1 MSKLTLFAIE
11 EKIKQHEQGLKDL
24 QAQLVEAKL
33 EAEAK
38 LESPDHQLAKELH
51 GMLCTW
57 NHTDGCGWH
66 YEVHNKIDDWT
77 GYAHSEYLK
86 KAQKLICHCNDT
98 GIDVG
103 ATLAAIKLVRGY

>member
-24 QAQLVEAKL
+24 QAQLI
-33 EAEAK
+33 EAK

-51 GMLCTW
+51 SMLCHL

-66 YEVHNKIDDWT
+66 YEYKNKKDDWT
-77 GYAHSEYLK
+77 GYAHTEYLK
-86 KAQKLICHCNDT
+86 KAQKLIHHCDVHCMNINDT
-98 GIDVG
+98 LT
-103 ATLAAIKLVRGY
+103 AFKLVRGY